1 MADLFGPGF
10 GIKINKQYK
19 VGNRDVVELSDG
31 RTMYAD
37 SPEYIALHKQGLLY
51 GESPDKVVHKQLYDT
66 HLEMDRYKIIEE
78 ENPFQRYVENYF
90 QGTSGG
96 LARGL
101 GQSEN
106 DYENLP
112 QSLKDDYDKDIHK
125 KWASSVFDNFTQEE
139 GENRGDYLN
148 RITEGMNPK
157 IVETLYKYLPSK
169 AQPTYW
175 EDAKRGLV
183 SIANSQTG
191 GDGEDY
197 MRLLQNNSDLS
208 TYEKN
213 QLSQNL
219 KDSPYLATMEQNMGA
234 IAPLSIPGKA
244 IQSIYRPEY
253 SFEDA
258 MQGRRNDAG
267 MLEDLAT
274 DFIAG
279 EGLVRGGMAVTGFGV
294 EASKRASNISK
305 LLVDEGVP
313 LLQSQARGYVQGV
326 KKGYGIPSDL
336 ERLVKPTSDLTRP
349 QVKSL
354 REIQSLSGLSLDRNI
369 AKSDLYTK
377 YLKSSLN
384 DDTLLRL
391 TGKDRTQ
398 IQESLDEILTTKK
411 TRYSL
416 YDEIDFPDA
425 GNPRHNLLESNS
437 PSDVEE
443 FFRQVRAEPEPHT
456 RTPVNRDRDFDDD
469 NINSIIQQSDN
480 SYLRTSENRIDLTRR
495 NRPNNADELFNTIDN
510 GGDEFGLLN
519 DYRLTNEMLGKQ
531 KLGVESGIP
540 LGRKLREFFPPR
552 GTVKGNPDDFV
563 PMAKNVDTEEVNSL
577 LPRLFKKSGDDVM
590 GDISR
595 AFDGLKTGEKGYY
608 NASNSISDSSAPLY
622 YTNASRLSKEKKI
635 AFEMDGFT
643 KLNDY
648 GFLNNA
654 GVPKKDIM
662 DYMNS
667 HLSKLDFQGKSLPK
681 AYLDKNGEVQIPNL
695 LIKKFL
701 QGGSVKSYQDGG
713 IVDQITSFFN
723 PEDTRPLRE
732 QEIEPLQGK
741 NTRGKFIVGEKP
753 VDDLVQYFNNDGTY
767 SVKGLDEQILNNY
780 RSDGVP
786 DTGYSNEFNI
796 FDSDY
801 NEHHIT
807 QNVSSDEKGKYV
819 DLSNEDLFKGQSLSQ
834 RVYFPSNFEEQQAME
849 RKYQDASFAEDSPM
863 GSRGEEYFESGKDFM
878 TGFVKSDNYLNML
891 RPYYDDPEEE
901 QKLRLSRARNVE
913 GVYQDHKVMGDSIMG
928 YTTAPG
934 ERVNV
939 FGTSSKFDDH
949 DDFDG
954 TGYYNREQVKEFK
967 KDGSLHEFEDTR
979 ESNKVFLSNKQ
990 TGDASV
996 HEISHNIKTVPKS
1009 QYKDIFN
1016 RVKRTGASSQ
1026 LLDMGDGKTFKAV
1039 DYLTEPTEVIS
1050 RLDTFRHLM
1059 MEQNIKDQRKD
1070 PQYNE
1075 SDLIKAFDN
1084 KKIKGDFNVKQLIQS
1099 TTSSQDLLWLLNN
1112 IVNNTKDFKNS
1123 DMA

>member
-197 MRLLQNNSDLS
+197 MRLLQNNPDLS
-208 TYEKN
+208 AYEKN

-258 MQGRRNDAG
+258 VQGRRNDAG

-279 EGLVRGGMAVTGFGV
+279 EGLVRGGFAVAKGGV
-294 EASKRASNISK
+294 ELAKRSKIVA
-305 LLVDEGVP
+305 DEFRTG
-313 LLQSQARGYVQGV
+313 VQGYSQGIRE
-326 KKGYGIPSDL
+326 GYRTPFEM
-336 ERLVKPTSDLTRP
+336 ERLIAKPTSELTRP

-354 REIQSLSGLSLDRNI
+354 REIQTLSGLSLDRNMS
-369 AKSDLYTK
+369 KSDLYTK

-384 DDTLLRL
+384 DDALRRI

-416 YDEIDFPDA
+416 YDEIDFPEDI
-425 GNPRHNLLESNS
+425 G
-437 PSDVEE
+437 
-443 FFRQVRAEPEPHT
+443 
-456 RTPVNRDRDFDDD
+456 
-469 NINSIIQQSDN
+469 
-480 SYLRTSENRIDLTRR
+480 SENT
-495 NRPNNADELFNTIDN
+495 LFSN
-510 GGDEFGLLN
+510 
-519 DYRLTNEMLGKQ
+519 LTNEQLIQNGSP
-531 KLGVESGIP
+531 LHSEEYLRRISRPSSSAGRSGIDPTSLGNAP
-540 LGRKLREFFPPR
+540 LGEAMNNAQIDDFFRRIDNTNPQHVGNRRPTVQENLNNIRETSLVEGESIGQILRHFFPPK
-552 GTVKGNPDDFV
+552 GINKGNPNDFV
-563 PMAKNVDTEEVNSL
+563 PSAKGVNSYDVNSL
-577 LPRLFKKSGDDVM
+577 LPALFKSRGDDAM
-590 GDISR
+590 ESIGQ
-595 AFDGLKTGEKGYY
+595 AFNGLSTGQKGYY
-608 NASNSISDSSAPLY
+608 NAANSISDSSAPLY
-622 YTNASRLSKEKKI
+622 YTNASRLGKQKNI

-643 KLNDY
+643 QLNNY
-648 GFLNNA
+648 GFLHKA

-662 DYMNS
+662 DFMNN

-681 AYLDKNGEVQIPNL
+681 AYLDKSGEVQIPNL

-819 DLSNEDLFKGQSLSQ
+819 DLSNDNLFKGQSLSQ

-863 GSRGEEYFESGKDFM
+863 GSRGEEHFESGKDFM

-967 KDGSLHEFEDTR
+967 KDGSLHEFEDTH
-979 ESNKVFLSNKQ
+979 ESNKVFLSNRQ

-1016 RVKRTGASSQ
+1016 RVKRTGVSSQ

-1084 KKIKGDFNVKQLIQS
+1084 EKIKGDFNVKQLIQS